1 MKNKYIVKDKR
12 EFNNIIKNNKFI
24 KNNFFI
30 LYMKENNLNYNRFGI
45 AISKK
50 LGKAVFRNKIKRRI
64 RNLIKENIL
73 LFSKSYDYII
83 MIRRGKD
90 NYNYQILK
98 KELQSLLKETK

>member
-12 EFNNIIKNNKFI
+12 KFNNIIKNNKFI

-50 LGKAVFRNKIKRRI
+50 LGNAVFRNKIKRRI

-98 KELQSLLKETK
+98 KELQSLLKGTK

>member
-50 LGKAVFRNKIKRRI
+50 LGNAVFRNKIKRRI